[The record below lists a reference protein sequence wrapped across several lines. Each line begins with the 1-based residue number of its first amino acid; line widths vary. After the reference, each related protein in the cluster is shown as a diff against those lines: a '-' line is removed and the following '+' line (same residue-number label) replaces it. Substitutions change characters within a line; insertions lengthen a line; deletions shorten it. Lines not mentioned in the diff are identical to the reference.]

1 MAVLDICIRPPI
13 GPQVVTELGRK
24 DEEEVADETKY
35 GSKAELTHGCEVR
48 WDIVLAIND
57 GLNLFQCLPTQWFP

>member
-1 MAVLDICIRPPI
+1 MIVGMAVPDICTSDFPPL

-48 WDIVLAIND
+48 
-57 GLNLFQCLPTQWFP
+57 

>member
-1 MAVLDICIRPPI
+1 MFLEKENWNHCIFISDFPPV

-24 DEEEVADETKY
+24 DEEEVADATKY

-48 WDIVLAIND
+48 WDMVFAKMKV
-57 GLNLFQCLPTQWFP
+57 